1 LLNKSLT
8 LSGLQGVCSMGCL
21 LHLLCESA
29 TPNNGMQ
36 PTAQIA
42 AADAGR
48 YVAAELQ
55 RGDTGFGLANQIKGL
70 KPSG

>member
-1 LLNKSLT
+1 
-8 LSGLQGVCSMGCL
+8 
-21 LHLLCESA
+21 
-29 TPNNGMQ
+29 MQ

>member
-1 LLNKSLT
+1 
-8 LSGLQGVCSMGCL
+8 
-21 LHLLCESA
+21 
-29 TPNNGMQ
+29 MQ
-36 PTAQIA
+36 LYLPAS
-42 AADAGR
+42 DLGR